1 MYRCIFITYSLNR
14 ARMSAHLPEGL
25 ENSILEKLCAKFM
38 ILFLSSLTEEMLL
51 LIELYYYL
59 AGSRRKRVIVLC
71 S

>member
-1 MYRCIFITYSLNR
+1 
-14 ARMSAHLPEGL
+14 MSAHLPEGL
-25 ENSILEKLCAKFM
+25 ENSKLEKLCAKFM

-59 AGSRRKRVIVLC
+59 AGSRRRRVIVLC

>member
-25 ENSILEKLCAKFM
+25 ENSTLEKLYAKFM

-51 LIELYYYL
+51 LTVLL
-59 AGSRRKRVIVLC
+59 FSRFET
-71 S
+71 

>member
-14 ARMSAHLPEGL
+14 ARMSAHLLEGP
-25 ENSILEKLCAKFM
+25 ENSTLEKLCAKF
-38 ILFLSSLTEEMLL
+38 IIIFLSSLTEEMLL

-59 AGSRRKRVIVLC
+59 AGSRRRRVIVLC

>member
-1 MYRCIFITYSLNR
+1 
-14 ARMSAHLPEGL
+14 MSAHLPEGP
-25 ENSILEKLCAKFM
+25 ENSTLEKLCAKFM

-59 AGSRRKRVIVLC
+59 AGSRRRQAIVLC